1 MMTLLF
7 GIKDVIWRSF
17 CFQNKDTITLRQAFI
32 SIYIFCKS
40 NEASFNISITENIK
54 GFRRK
59 FKTLKFKS
67 VAMATVA
74 TGYPQN
80 IVSSRSSWDKHILNI
95 W

>member
-7 GIKDVIWRSF
+7 GIKDVIWQPF
-17 CFQNKDTITLRQAFI
+17 CFKNKDTITLRQAFI
-32 SIYIFCKS
+32 SIYILCKS
-40 NEASFNISITENIK
+40 DEASFNILVTENIK
-54 GFRRK
+54 DFRRN

-80 IVSSRSSWDKHILNI
+80 IVSSRFSWDKHILKI

>member
-32 SIYIFCKS
+32 SIYILCKS
-40 NEASFNISITENIK
+40 DEASFNILVTENIK
-54 GFRRK
+54 DFRRN
-59 FKTLKFKS
+59 FKTPKFQS
-67 VAMATVA
+67 VA

-80 IVSSRSSWDKHILNI
+80 IVSSRSSWDKHILKI

>member
-1 MMTLLF
+1 MTLLF
-7 GIKDVIWRSF
+7 GIKGVIWRSF

-32 SIYIFCKS
+32 SIYILCKS
-40 NEASFNISITENIK
+40 DEASFNILVTENIK
-54 GFRRK
+54 DIRRN
-59 FKTLKFKS
+59 FKTPKFKS

-80 IVSSRSSWDKHILNI
+80 IVSSRSSWAKHILKI